1 MLLLLLL
8 QHPLQYAGAVP
19 KRLLTR
25 CQHEPLISFFEQ
37 PNPFL
42 TRALFGVKNDHH
54 LQIDARVQSRDR
66 ARLAQSRRLLPS
78 CTNGVFVLGLVRRIS
93 SIHDDVLGH
102 KAALIRL
109 HGRHN
114 VFYDGDGE
122 LVGKFVQRA
131 SHKVHVC
138 ALDRLRG
145 EYVMRLEGEAELLV
159 SGDVVVEL
167 LFQIGLV
174 LDDEGEIWVSRGD
187 LKGDIAYR
195 ATNLGQGFSRMQIR
209 DRE

>member
-1 MLLLLLL
+1 MLLLLL
-8 QHPLQYAGAVP
+8 QHPLQYAGTVP

-25 CQHEPLISFFEQ
+25 RQHEPLISFLEQ
-37 PNPFL
+37 PSPFL

-66 ARLAQSRRLLPS
+66 ASLAHSRRLPPS
-78 CTNGVFVLGLVRRIS
+78 CTNGVYVLGLVRRIS
-93 SIHDDVLGH
+93 SIHDDVHGH
-102 KAALIRL
+102 KVALIHL

-114 VFYDGDGE
+114 IFDDGDGE
-122 LVGKFVQRA
+122 PVGEFVQCA

-145 EYVMRLEGEAELLV
+145 EDVMWLEGKADFLV
-159 SGDVVVEL
+159 SRDVDVEL

-174 LDDEGEIWVSRGD
+174 LDDEREVGVPRGD
-187 LKGDIAYR
+187 LKGDIAYG
-195 ATNLGQGFSRMQIR
+195 ATDLEQGV
-209 DRE
+209 